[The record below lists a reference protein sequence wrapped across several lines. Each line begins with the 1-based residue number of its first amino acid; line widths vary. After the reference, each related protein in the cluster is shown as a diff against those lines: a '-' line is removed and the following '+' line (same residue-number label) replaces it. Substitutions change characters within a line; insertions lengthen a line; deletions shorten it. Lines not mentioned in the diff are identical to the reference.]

1 MSTTETLPQV
11 TPTTPRPPL
20 RMSYEEYKNW
30 DHEGGL
36 TEWVAGEVIFH
47 MAPKDE
53 HQTIGEFRDRLLGFF
68 VELFKLGK
76 VRVAPFSMRV
86 LEGGAAREPDLFFL
100 AAEHLGRLTRTE
112 LNGPADL
119 AVEVISDESVGRDRG
134 DKFYEYQEGGVREYW
149 IIDPRPKHRRVDF
162 YVLDAK
168 GSYQPVP
175 IGEDGIYRSTVLP
188 DFWLKIDWLW
198 ADKPDAPASL
208 AEIAGIER
216 MMTAFRGQA

>member
-11 TPTTPRPPL
+11 TPMAPRPPL
-20 RMSYEEYKNW
+20 RMSYEEYKNS
-30 DHEGGL
+30 DYEGGL
-36 TEWVAGEVIFH
+36 TEWVDGEVIFH
-47 MAPKDE
+47 MAPKDK
-53 HQTIGEFRDRLLGFF
+53 HQTIVEFFDRLLGFF
-68 VELFKLGK
+68 VHLFKLGR

-86 LEGGAAREPDLFFL
+86 VEGGAAREPDLFFL
-100 AAEHLGRLTRTE
+100 APEHLGRLTETE

-119 AVEVISDESVGRDRG
+119 AIEVISDESVGRDRG

-149 IIDPRPKHRRVDF
+149 LIDPRPKHRRVDF

-188 DFWLKIDWLW
+188 DFWLKIEWLW
-198 ADKPDAPASL
+198 ADEPDPAVAL
-208 AEIAGIER
+208 AEIVGFER
-216 MMTAFRGQA
+216 MMAAFRGQA